1 MKRLLMSILL
11 VVATASVFAQEK
23 EDVILTSHKNFL
35 SKYDSRKDEWVA
47 GEIVRS
53 TIKFKFTDDYV
64 MASDESKSLYRIVEN
79 FPSKKYDDKE
89 VIKAR
94 CLDEQNRDCFIM
106 LVDYDD
112 SRIDPVIIILYKN
125 NMLTYVID

>member
-1 MKRLLMSILL
+1 
-11 VVATASVFAQEK
+11 
-23 EDVILTSHKNFL
+23 
-35 SKYDSRKDEWVA
+35 
-47 GEIVRS
+47 
-53 TIKFKFTDDYV
+53 

-79 FPSKKYDDKE
+79 YPLKKYSDKD

-112 SRIDPVIIILYKN
+112 ARIDPVIIVLYKN
-125 NMLTYVID
+125 TMLTYIID